1 MRRKA
6 SIVEY
11 VKGTIPKAFLT
22 LVKETAQSI
31 MSAGGKVFL
40 YEREGWTFHAKG
52 IWITAIDGRNN
63 LDSHHP
69 ELIKEPSS
77 LLAAII
83 GSSNYEA
90 RSEDLDVESNCI
102 IIFKDYPSNDDNG
115 CHNAKKA
122 IAAEWNDMCQPSKE
136 WKEENSANDDST
148 SIMRLVL
155 ELLRRYL

>member
-1 MRRKA
+1 
-6 SIVEY
+6 VEY

-31 MSAGGKVFL
+31 VSAGGKVFL

-52 IWITAIDGRNN
+52 IWITATDGRNN
-63 LDSHHP
+63 IDSHHP

-77 LLAAII
+77 LLATII
-83 GSSNYEA
+83 GSSNYGA
-90 RSEDLDVESNCI
+90 RSEHIDVESNCI
-102 IIFKDYPSNDDNG
+102 IVFKDYSSDDDNF
-115 CHNAKKA
+115 CHNVKKS